1 MYATTRNKGKVN
13 IMYAYVVSVIMLL
26 CSAVLAISGDAEYSI
41 NVGIWATVFAI
52 WGTIWGIRDEIK
64 KAAK

>member
-1 MYATTRNKGKVN
+1 MRALLEWLA
-13 IMYAYVVSVIMLL
+13 IASVG
-26 CSAVLAISGDAEYSI
+26 VLAISGDAEYSI

>member
-1 MYATTRNKGKVN
+1 
-13 IMYAYVVSVIMLL
+13 MYAYVVSVIMLL
-26 CSAVLAISGDAEYSI
+26 CSAVLVILGDAEYSI

-52 WGTIWGIRDEIK
+52 WGIRDEIK

>member
-26 CSAVLAISGDAEYSI
+26 CSAVPAISGDAEYSI

-52 WGTIWGIRDEIK
+52 WGIRDEIK

>member
-1 MYATTRNKGKVN
+1 MYAH
-13 IMYAYVVSVIMLL
+13 VVSVIMLL